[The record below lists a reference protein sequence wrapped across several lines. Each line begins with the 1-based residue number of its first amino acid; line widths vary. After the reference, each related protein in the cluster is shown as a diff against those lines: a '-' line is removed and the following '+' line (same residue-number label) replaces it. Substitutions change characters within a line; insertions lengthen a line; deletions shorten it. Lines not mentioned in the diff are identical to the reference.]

1 MTKEELRKEVK
12 RFMSCDHINDS
23 KDLIKIYTEFFF
35 RVIRNHQGD
44 LVNSLAETEAK
55 LINQM
60 MLTKALHLQGVTDGV
75 SHVSTD
81 GSTLNQ
87 IIDPTIVASLTRNV
101 FETVG
106 MFNLIFINT
115 KSADEKTI
123 LYNLWV
129 IAGLK
134 YRQRFTSVIT
144 KPENFQKA
152 EDDKKQIADMTA
164 EIEATNLYK
173 NLSTDN
179 QDKIKNKLKEK
190 DYKIQFVNNNVLFLH
205 WQELATVMGVKQ
217 TMFDNAYTYFS
228 LYAHPSNVAV
238 FQFRDM
244 FKSQD
249 DFLSPTNFN
258 LKYFFALS
266 SIFISDYIK
275 LFPQVI
281 KTFESLPLRDQIVI
295 NFYIMLFRG
304 HDDTI
309 NDSWKV
315 VN

>member
-1 MTKEELRKEVK
+1 MTKEELRVEVE
-12 RFMSCDHINDS
+12 RFMSCAHINDS
-23 KDLIKIYTEFFF
+23 KELIKIYTEFFF
-35 RVIRNHQGD
+35 RVIRNHQRD
-44 LVNSLAETEAK
+44 EVNSIAETEAK
-55 LINQM
+55 LLNQM

-75 SHVSTD
+75 SYVSTE
-81 GSTLNQ
+81 GATLNQ

-134 YRQRFTSVIT
+134 YRQRFTSIIT
-144 KPENFQKA
+144 KPENLQKA
-152 EDDKKQIADMTA
+152 EDDKKQIAEMTS
-164 EIEATNLYK
+164 EIEATELYK
-173 NLSTDN
+173 GLSNDN
-179 QDKIKNKLKEK
+179 QEKIKSKLKEK
-190 DYKIQFVNNNVLFLH
+190 DYKIQFVNNNVVFLH
-205 WQELATVMGVKQ
+205 WQELANVMGIKQ
-217 TMFDNAYTYFS
+217 MMFDNAYTYFS

-244 FKSQD
+244 FKSEE
-249 DFLSPTNFN
+249 DFLGKTNFN

-275 LFPQVI
+275 LFPKVI
-281 KTFESLPLRDQIVI
+281 ETFESLPLRDQIVI
-295 NFYIMLFRG
+295 NFYIILFRG

-309 NDSWKV
+309 NDSWKI

>member
-35 RVIRNHQGD
+35 RVTRNHQGD
-44 LVNSLAETEAK
+44 AVSSMADTEAR

-75 SHVSTD
+75 SYFSTD

-134 YRQRFTSVIT
+134 YRQRFTSIIT

-164 EIEATNLYK
+164 EIEATNLFK
-173 NLSTDN
+173 NLSPDN
-179 QDKIKNKLKEK
+179 QDKIKSKLKEK
-190 DYKIQFVNNNVLFLH
+190 DYKIQFVNNNVVFLH
-205 WQELATVMGVKQ
+205 WQELANVMGIKQ
-217 TMFDNAYTYFS
+217 MMFDNAYTYFS

-244 FKSQD
+244 FKSD
-249 DFLSPTNFN
+249 ENFLSKTNFN

-281 KTFESLPLRDQIVI
+281 KTFESLALRDQIVI
-295 NFYIMLFRG
+295 NFHIMLFRG